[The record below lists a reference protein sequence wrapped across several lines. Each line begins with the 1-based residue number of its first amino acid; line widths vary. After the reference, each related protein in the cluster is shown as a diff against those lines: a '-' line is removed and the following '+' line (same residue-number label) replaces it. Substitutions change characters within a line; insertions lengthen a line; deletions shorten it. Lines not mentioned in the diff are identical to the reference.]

1 MLIRN
6 WRRVLLRA
14 APFEDSMSTHVKS
27 SRCTDRTMIQ
37 TNSISGGL
45 PVKKQDGQKT
55 KTEIVN
61 LMLRDNRVTA
71 GFRTALFDATRR
83 EGLSVNEFV
92 LRAAAEKLRA
102 SGRDFPGVFS
112 SGDFTKTDIRSA

>member
-1 MLIRN
+1 M
-6 WRRVLLRA
+6 
-14 APFEDSMSTHVKS
+14 KS
-27 SRCTDRTMIQ
+27 EKH
-37 TNSISGGL
+37 
-45 PVKKQDGQKT
+45 P

-71 GFRTALFDATRR
+71 GFRSALFDATRR

-112 SGDFTKTDIRSA
+112 SGDFSKTDMRSA

>member
-1 MLIRN
+1 MKN
-6 WRRVLLRA
+6 
-14 APFEDSMSTHVKS
+14 E
-27 SRCTDRTMIQ
+27 SRHR
-37 TNSISGGL
+37 
-45 PVKKQDGQKT
+45 
-55 KTEIVN
+55 TEIVN

-71 GFRTALFDATRR
+71 GFRSALFDATRR

-112 SGDFTKTDIRSA
+112 SGDFGQADMRSV

>member
-1 MLIRN
+1 M
-6 WRRVLLRA
+6 
-14 APFEDSMSTHVKS
+14 MS
-27 SRCTDRTMIQ
+27 
-37 TNSISGGL
+37 G
-45 PVKKQDGQKT
+45 QDERHA

-71 GFRTALFDATRR
+71 GFRTALFDATQR

-112 SGDFTKTDIRSA
+112 SGDFADRNMRSA

>member
-1 MLIRN
+1 MKHEQ
-6 WRRVLLRA
+6 RR
-14 APFEDSMSTHVKS
+14 
-27 SRCTDRTMIQ
+27 
-37 TNSISGGL
+37 
-45 PVKKQDGQKT
+45 
-55 KTEIVN
+55 TEMVN

-71 GFRTALFDATRR
+71 GFRAALFDATRR

-112 SGDFTKTDIRSA
+112 SGDFGNADMRSA

>member
-1 MLIRN
+1 MTSVQNDRN
-6 WRRVLLRA
+6 A
-14 APFEDSMSTHVKS
+14 
-27 SRCTDRTMIQ
+27 
-37 TNSISGGL
+37 
-45 PVKKQDGQKT
+45 KT
-55 KTEIVN
+55 KIVN

-71 GFRTALFDATRR
+71 GFRTALFDATQR

-112 SGDFTKTDIRSA
+112 SGDFGNNHTRSA

>member
-1 MLIRN
+1 
-6 WRRVLLRA
+6 
-14 APFEDSMSTHVKS
+14 MS
-27 SRCTDRTMIQ
+27 
-37 TNSISGGL
+37 G
-45 PVKKQDGQKT
+45 QDERHA

-71 GFRTALFDATRR
+71 GFRTALFDATQR

-112 SGDFTKTDIRSA
+112 SGDFADRNMRSA